1 MHQGHDPR
9 DIDEYAWRD
18 VALYLQTLDVTV
30 ARTSALTN
38 SE

>member
-9 DIDEYAWRD
+9 AIDEYAWRD

-30 ARTSALTN
+30 ARTSGFHST
-38 SE
+38 E